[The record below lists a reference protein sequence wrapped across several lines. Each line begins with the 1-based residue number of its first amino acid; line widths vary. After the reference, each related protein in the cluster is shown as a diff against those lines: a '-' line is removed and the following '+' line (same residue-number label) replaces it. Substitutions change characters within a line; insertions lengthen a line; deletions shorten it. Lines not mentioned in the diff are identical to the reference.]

1 MLLLLSKWILRLGGW
16 TIANRPPALSKYVIV
31 GGPHTSNWDF
41 VYGIAARNVLHLPI
55 QYLGKDALFRPPY
68 GWFFRSLGGHPV
80 SRTESANRV
89 EIAARLFASKEQF
102 ILALA
107 PEGTRSKVERLRTG
121 FYHIAKKAGVPIVM
135 AGIDFGLREFR
146 FSEAFWPSDDMEADM
161 NFIVSFFA
169 QCQAK
174 YPELGIG
181 V

>member
-1 MLLLLSKWILRLGGW
+1 MLLLLSKLILRLGGW
-16 TIANRPPALSKYVIV
+16 TIVNRPPALPKYVIV

-41 VYGIAARNVLHLPI
+41 VYGIAARNVLQLPI
-55 QYLGKDALFRPPY
+55 QYLGKDALFRPPF
-68 GWFFRSLGGHPV
+68 GWLFRALGGYPV

-89 EIAARLFASKEQF
+89 EMAAKLFETKDQF

-135 AGIDFGLREFR
+135 VGIDFGPREFR

-161 NFIVSFFA
+161 AFIVSFFS
-169 QCQAK
+169 QCQGK
-174 YPELGIG
+174 RPELGIG